1 MDQTAS
7 CSFAFSRALPCSM
20 IGLEKSPS
28 NLSTNKNQNRDQ
40 SRLSHLR
47 FSALYLKTWT
57 NRDLVTRVI
66 PRLRQFARFCLEFL
80 FVPCDIFP
88 CSNWT
93 MLELWFCFQGN
104 YLICARTTVFKIL
117 PNRRSLRYTLLEGV
131 GINSCPQ

>member
-1 MDQTAS
+1 MDQTTS
-7 CSFAFSRALPCSM
+7 CSFAFSWALPCSM
-20 IGLEKSPS
+20 IGLGKSPA

-57 NRDLVTRVI
+57 NRDLVTRVF
-66 PRLRQFARFCLEFL
+66 PRSTQFARFCLEFL

-88 CSNWT
+88 CSNWP
-93 MLELWFCFQGN
+93 MLELWFCFQEN

-117 PNRRSLRYTLLEGV
+117 PNRRSLHYTLLEGV